1 MKIVLNDCYGGFG
14 LSDTA
19 EDLYA
24 EKSGFKLYRYKQTKY
39 KHCDGEVAYERCKP
53 GEEKGIF
60 TCTMKKD
67 LGDSF
72 SDYPSESYF
81 YSGGLERTDPILIEV
96 VQELGVEAASG
107 DLSELKI
114 VDVPDDVSWEIDDYD
129 GIEHRAESH
138 RTWG

>member
-72 SDYPSESYF
+72 SDYPGHDHPVPPGHACRPSTKSYN
-81 YSGGLERTDPILIEV
+81 RTRV
-96 VQELGVEAASG
+96 
-107 DLSELKI
+107 LS
-114 VDVPDDVSWEIDDYD
+114 
-129 GIEHRAESH
+129 RAHPSA
-138 RTWG
+138 